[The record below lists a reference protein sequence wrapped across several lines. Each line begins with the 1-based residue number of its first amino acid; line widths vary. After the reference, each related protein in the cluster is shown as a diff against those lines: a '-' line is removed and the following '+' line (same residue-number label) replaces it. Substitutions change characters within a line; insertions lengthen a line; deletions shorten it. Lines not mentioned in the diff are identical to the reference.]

1 MMSFASLVS
10 KAAGYLSLPFEYP
23 NKFFLLWRLVL
34 SDRPVASELMRL
46 APHRKWFEGAGIC
59 TVLDVGSYT
68 GGFAFAM
75 RQMLPD
81 TQIYSFEPLP
91 ENHQKLVHNLER
103 FGKFQ
108 AFHTA
113 LGNEQG
119 ELTFWRN
126 DFVASSSA
134 LAMSELHK
142 QSFPETGHA
151 VTVHVPVARLDDF
164 LERVE
169 LKGKMLLKLDV
180 QGYELEV
187 LRGGLKT
194 LEDVDYIFSEVS
206 FQPLYEGQPLF
217 DDVYDFLKP
226 LGFAYAGDLEV
237 LPSPV
242 DGSILQADA
251 LFIRQ
256 GTPR

>member
-1 MMSFASLVS
+1 MTSFASLVS

-23 NKFFLLWRLVL
+23 NRFFLLWRLVL
-34 SDRPVASELMRL
+34 SNRPVASELMRL
-46 APHRKWFEGAGIC
+46 AAHRKWFDGAGIR

-81 TQIYSFEPLP
+81 AQIYSFEPLP
-91 ENHQKLVHNLER
+91 DNYQKLVCNLEKL
-103 FGKFQ
+103 GKFR

-113 LGNEQG
+113 LGNRQG
-119 ELTFWRN
+119 ELSFWRN
-126 DFVASSSA
+126 DFAASSSA
-134 LAMSELHK
+134 LAMSNLHK

-151 VTVHVPVARLDDF
+151 VAIQVPVARLDDF
-164 LERVE
+164 LGQVE
-169 LKGKMLLKLDV
+169 LNGKTLLKLDV

-187 LRGGLKT
+187 LHGGLKM
-194 LEDVDYIFSEVS
+194 LEQVDYIFSEVS

-217 DDVYDFLKP
+217 RDVYDFLKP
-226 LGFAYAGDLEV
+226 LGFAYAGSLEV

-242 DGSILQADA
+242 DGTILQADA
-251 LFIRQ
+251 LFVRRGISR
-256 GTPR
+256 